1 MARGY
6 EAHEAMVA
14 DVRMWFKMGLLSLLV
29 CFAVQVVVV
38 ALATRSNYRE
48 NFTFSFPSG
57 KTKVLPFSVL
67 WKYYFPSFSIFGRET
82 KVTPH
87 EEVKGL
93 FPGKTAVPTS
103 EYKRAIE
110 VFFGRRIQAFEASF
124 RSTFYWSF
132 LIYLLSVA
140 YIAFFLHRSSKLSTV
155 RFLRGAVKVPYAK
168 LQADLRKTVAGED
181 GEGGRN
187 LKICGL
193 DFPRDGETKHLL
205 IMGTTGTGKSVLM
218 NQVIRQLV
226 QRVKKHKTND
236 KMIIYDVKGEFLS
249 KHYLDGDPEA
259 LRALGVEPDLVF
271 YPFDKRCLRWSFFN
285 EIRSDAD
292 FDVYSKVIF
301 TPPREAVAD
310 PFWLNA
316 AKDVFV
322 AGLRFLHMRGARSNA
337 EIWNFFCQSL
347 EDIHKQLKGTLPLH
361 HQMALKH
368 IDTKAKGPGASV
380 ISVLTEKISFF
391 RYLSGLDGP
400 FSFRDFIARSRGRN
414 LFLLN
419 IKNYATIFRP
429 LMTFAFD
436 VMIRETLSLPDTD
449 RKENRR
455 IWFCIDEI
463 GSLDQISVLF
473 DLLTVARSKGGCLL
487 VANQDLGRIED
498 IYGRANRRTFYNNFN
513 TNFVLR
519 LNDPDTADFLSQ
531 SIGEREV
538 VKVMASR
545 QMSPRDSGDRKS
557 FSDQDKTEKL
567 ILPSE
572 FINQPDF
579 HCVIKVSGHGISEGV
594 IPRTFY
600 DPVVPHFLDRYADQP
615 LPEAPPPPEPP
626 EAHPPDGV
634 AGTAAPAELPAP
646 SLAGGALDGGAA
658 TEEPSFK

>member
-1 MARGY
+1 MAKGY

-14 DVRMWFKMGLLSLLV
+14 DVKMWVKMGLLGLLV
-29 CFAVQVVVV
+29 CFVIQFIIV
-38 ALATRSNYRE
+38 ALTAKSAYKE
-48 NFTFSFPSG
+48 QFTFHSAQSG
-57 KTKVLPFSVL
+57 LSKTLPFSVI
-67 WKYYFPSFSIFGRET
+67 WKYYFPGFTIFGRES
-82 KVTPH
+82 KVSLH
-87 EEVKGL
+87 DEIKGL
-93 FPGKTAVPTS
+93 FGNKMSVATS
-103 EYKRAIE
+103 EYKSVLNRYLG
-110 VFFGRRIQAFEASF
+110 GRIAAFENSIKTALA
-124 RSTFYWSF
+124 WSWF
-132 LIYLLSVA
+132 VYLLLGV
-140 YIAFFLHRSSKLSTV
+140 YIYFFCRRSSKISDV
-155 RFLRGAVKVPYAK
+155 RFLRGAVKVSFE
-168 LQADLRKTVAGED
+168 QLRSGLEKTVSDED
-181 GEGGRN
+181 GKDAKN

-193 DFPRDGETKHLL
+193 DFPRDSETKHIL

-249 KHYLDGDPEA
+249 KHYISMNGAKSKYDVKD
-259 LRALGVEPDLVF
+259 DLIF

-292 FDVYSKVIF
+292 FDVYSKIIF
-301 TPPREAVAD
+301 TPPKEAVAD

-322 AGLRFLHMRGARSNA
+322 AGLRYLYITGQTRNA
-337 EIWNFFCQSL
+337 DIWNFFCQSL
-347 EDIHKQLKGTLPLH
+347 DDIYKQLKETLPLH

-391 RYLSGLDGP
+391 SYLSGIDGP
-400 FSFRDFIARSRGRN
+400 FSFRDFITTTQGRN
-414 LFLLN
+414 LYLLN

-436 VMIRETLSLPDTD
+436 VMIRETLSLPDTN
-449 RKENRR
+449 KKNNRR

-513 TNFVLR
+513 TNFILR

-545 QMSPRDSGDRKS
+545 QMSPKDSGDRKS

-594 IPRTFY
+594 IPKVFFE
-600 DPVVPHFLDRYADQP
+600 PVTAHFQDLYAERALSIPSAP
-615 LPEAPPPPEPP
+615 LI
-626 EAHPPDGV
+626 
-634 AGTAAPAELPAP
+634 T
-646 SLAGGALDGGAA
+646 A
-658 TEEPSFK
+658 TEEVPEVSPEPSTASVSDPVPVVFSPEMYE